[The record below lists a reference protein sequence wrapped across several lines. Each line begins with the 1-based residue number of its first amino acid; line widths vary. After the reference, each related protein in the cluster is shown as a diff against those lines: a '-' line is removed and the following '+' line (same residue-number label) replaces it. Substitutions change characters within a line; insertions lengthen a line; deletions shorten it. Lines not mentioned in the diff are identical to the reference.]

1 MELDFRLK
9 ALLYFKH
16 NNIEKAIEICNDILE
31 KNPYDQAAWNLKM
44 SCLTEQ
50 FYVDELENDERGIA
64 EIFLDDTVLASKA
77 RPGTS
82 LSRPI
87 TSGQMSRQ
95 AIRFFFAS
103 IFQRISYEPT
113 SSNGR

>member
-1 MELDFRLK
+1 
-9 ALLYFKH
+9 
-16 NNIEKAIEICNDILE
+16 
-31 KNPYDQAAWNLKM
+31 M

-95 AIRFFFAS
+95 AIR
-103 IFQRISYEPT
+103 PT
-113 SSNGR
+113 SSNGRPISGVLRPETHFRPGTMEQILRTSRTSRTTHATSSSSARFTRLGTVGDYFK